1 MIAGKAAKYMQT
13 VYPFLFLDA
22 VGIPCEPFAT
32 NQKVISVGAVAI
44 WVSTI
49 YYACASYYLYSVRD
63 MGLQGIAYAVG
74 SMFALRAIIYWLMV
88 HCTSLFKK
96 FDDCRF
102 FSRETFT
109 NIGPLL
115 DMDIKSALMSIWG
128 SWSFEAIAVMA
139 TYLGEEVI
147 AAQTII
153 RSIAMLTFVM
163 AKGYS
168 FANKIFI
175 GACVGAGKHQAAKM
189 YYCVNFT
196 LAVGTMTFVIVLQY
210 VFKEDLFELYTHQDA
225 IETELIKVWPMFLT
239 YQFFEIVNDQGEA
252 VIKGTGK

>member
-1 MIAGKAAKYMQT
+1 MQT
-13 VYPFLFLDA
+13 LYPFLFLDA
-22 VGIPCEPFAT
+22 IGIPYGTFAT
-32 NQKVISVGAVAI
+32 NQKVISVDAVAI

-63 MGLQGIAYAVG
+63 MGLTGIAYSVG
-74 SMFALRAIIYWLMV
+74 SMFALRAILLMSMV

-96 FDDCRF
+96 FDDCHF

-115 DMDIKSALMSIWG
+115 DMNVKSALMSVWG

-139 TYLGEEVI
+139 TYFGADVLS
-147 AAQTII
+147 AWTII

-168 FANKIFI
+168 YANKIFI

-196 LAVGTMTFVIVLQY
+196 LAVGTMTFVIVLQ
-210 VFKEDLFELYTHQDA
+210 
-225 IETELIKVWPMFLT
+225 
-239 YQFFEIVNDQGEA
+239 
-252 VIKGTGK
+252 